1 MRMEVAE
8 IRKTSA
14 EAGYYKPMALSDR
27 DRLKLRAEIAGMKRN
42 MPRSLTEAEREQME
56 MDIES
61 EMTNP
66 IQPMTE
72 MEREARA
79 INERNKI
86 KWTEEKRRGMLGQ
99 QQMMGAIADAMAIQA
114 PEMPPRAFAQM
125 LSAISDAMAIQA
137 PKSTNDLIQGLPEEL
152 QNKIFGFLP
161 KKLKKDV
168 MEGTEEEQ
176 EVRRQKNM
184 TDSEILDFID
194 EEGVADGD
202 WYGAQRDLL
211 YEALLE
217 KEGINI
223 SGKSDSYMEEMRDKY
238 HPITDDM
245 LVKWFRKGGLEFANL
260 EARKFRAKY
269 GG

>member
-1 MRMEVAE
+1 MRWEDHSLAELKTVAKAYKKHISIGAVSKMKKSELIAVLDKHLRIDENNKIKVRAEEEKPLMGPNLMKQKEKRLKKKKKEATPPPSPPPSPPPARKELSARDKMRMEVAE
-8 IRKTSA
+8 IRKASA

-27 DRLKLRAEIAGMKRN
+27 DRLRLRAEIAGMKRD

-125 LSAISDAMAIQA
+125 LSAISDAMAIKA
-137 PKSTNDLIQGLPEEL
+137 PETGVYRQTA
-152 QNKIFGFLP
+152 
-161 KKLKKDV
+161 
-168 MEGTEEEQ
+168 EGTRSRAEYD
-176 EVRRQKNM
+176 RL
-184 TDSEILDFID
+184 TYL
-194 EEGVADGD
+194 
-202 WYGAQRDLL
+202 
-211 YEALLE
+211 
-217 KEGINI
+217 
-223 SGKSDSYMEEMRDKY
+223 MRK
-238 HPITDDM
+238 
-245 LVKWFRKGGLEFANL
+245 AN
-260 EARKFRAKY
+260 K
-269 GG
+269 